1 MHNSKRAI
9 MLGVAAFAAGVGGA
23 AMGAT
28 VDLTAPG
35 SSGTVRG
42 ALYQSVDTEGVGDAV
57 NPFLRF
63 QSTMTSPQGYNTS
76 ARPLRFNEDGMG
88 NATRNL
94 QMSDLT
100 VFNVGGVDYFE
111 FLFDANEPGGP
122 GQDTVS
128 INQMIVYTSPHG
140 DKRTN
145 SISTLG
151 TVRYSLDATG
161 DNNTITVRDANQGPN
176 AVDARILIPVSAF
189 GDASMSDYIY
199 LFARLGD
206 TAAAQGG
213 FEEFS
218 VRVQTV
224 VIPLPTA
231 AGLGMAG
238 LAGLAL
244 RRRR

>member
-1 MHNSKRAI
+1 MCINKRAI
-9 MLGVAAFAAGVGGA
+9 MLGVAAAAAGVGGA

-28 VDLTAPG
+28 VDLTTPG
-35 SSGTVRG
+35 SSGSVRG
-42 ALYQSVDTEGVGDAV
+42 ALYESVDTEGIGGAV

-63 QSTMTSPQGYNTS
+63 RTTMSAPQGYNSS
-76 ARPLRFNEDGMG
+76 ARPLRFNEDDSGSF
-88 NATRNL
+88 TRNL
-94 QMSDLT
+94 RVSELAT
-100 VFNVGGVDYFE
+100 FTIGGVDYFE
-111 FLFDANEPGGP
+111 FLFDANETAAP

-128 INQMIVYTSPHG
+128 INQMNIYTGPFG

-151 TVRYSLDATG
+151 ALRYSLDATG
-161 DNNTITVRDANQGPN
+161 DNNTIVVRDANQGVN
-176 AVDARILIPVSAF
+176 AVDARILVPVLAF
-189 GDASMSDYIY
+189 GDAAPDDFVY

>member
-1 MHNSKRAI
+1 
-9 MLGVAAFAAGVGGA
+9 MLGAAAVAAGVGSA
-23 AMGAT
+23 ATAAT
-28 VDLTAPG
+28 VDLTTPG

-42 ALYQSVDTEGVGDAV
+42 ALYQSVDTEGVGADV
-57 NPFLRF
+57 NPFLRMRT
-63 QSTMTSPQGYNTS
+63 TMTSPQGYNSS
-76 ARPLRFNEDGMG
+76 ARPLRFNEDDSGSF
-88 NATRNL
+88 TRNL
-94 QMSDLT
+94 QLSDLMT
-100 VFNVGGVDYFE
+100 FNIDGTDYYE
-111 FLFDANEPGGP
+111 FLFDANEPSAP

-128 INQMIVYTSPHG
+128 INQMNIYTSPNG

-151 TVRYSLDATG
+151 TLRYSLDAVG
-161 DNNTITVRDANQGPN
+161 DNNTITVRDINQGPN

-189 GDASMSDYIY
+189 GDASMNDYIY

-218 VRVQTV
+218 VRMQTV